1 MTESEASMTESDRSE
16 ETREKTPGEWK
27 LWPPSPKMQIAM
39 IAAIFGLFNFCLLA
53 IWAYVMF
60 DQFG

>member
-1 MTESEASMTESDRSE
+1 MTESDRSE